1 MSSAAKLRIGDQ
13 DLVVLTRSDYLRLVE
28 AAGPGALKDAREV
41 ARASIAASLRRA
53 REIAGLTQAALAKK
67 LRVSQPLVAAAEAGK
82 ARIGERYCLRV
93 LKACRLPK
101 DWAG

>member
-1 MSSAAKLRIGDQ
+1 MPTAAKLRIGDQ

-53 REIAGLTQAALAKK
+53 REIAGLTQVKLAKK

-82 ARIGERYCLRV
+82 ARVGERYCLRV
-93 LKACRLPK
+93 LKACGLPK

>member
-1 MSSAAKLRIGDQ
+1 MPTAAKLRIGNQ

-53 REIAGLTQAALAKK
+53 REIAGLTQVELAKR
-67 LRVSQPLVAAAEAGK
+67 LRVKQPMVAAAEAGK
-82 ARIGERYCLRV
+82 ARVGERYALRV
-93 LKACRLPK
+93 LKACGLPK